1 MKKKE
6 LISVLGLSI
15 SLAVTACGN
24 NASYQESVEEPVVV
38 EVEQPT
44 EAPTEEAELEEE
56 KEELQ
61 EPVEEAV
68 KKQPEEKK
76 EAPVEEASEYDIE
89 TMDDTTMWAKQD
101 SNIRNKP
108 YVDGSEVIGSL
119 KTGQEVIVNGKV
131 VYNEK
136 TWYVL
141 KPTEDS
147 EDKETEF
154 VSGSLLSTNK
164 PTSSGSNTGST
175 KASTGTTNPAPAPS
189 DCSVADCSG
198 DCSGDCEGFCEFSDC
213 DGWSDCVACVECHVC
228 YTAAE

>member
-1 MKKKE
+1 MKRKE
-6 LISVLGLSI
+6 IISALGLSL
-15 SLAVTACGN
+15 SLTVTACG
-24 NASYQESVEEPVVV
+24 APAPQAEPVEEPVAV
-38 EVEQPT
+38 EAEQTT
-44 EAPTEEAELEEE
+44 EAPTEAPEPVEE
-56 KEELQ
+56 KEEPQ

-68 KKQPEEKK
+68 KEQPEEKK

-89 TMDDTTMWAKQD
+89 PMDDTTMWAKQD

-108 YVDGSEVIGSL
+108 YVDGSYVIGSL

-175 KASTGTTNPAPAPS
+175 KPSTGTTNPTPAPS
-189 DCSVADCSG
+189 DCSVADC
-198 DCSGDCEGFCEFSDC
+198 DVSDC
-213 DGWSDCVACVECHVC
+213 DWGDCVSGIPSYCDC
-228 YTAAE
+228 YGPADPGSYCAAAE

>member
-1 MKKKE
+1 MKRKE
-6 LISVLGLSI
+6 IISALGLSL
-15 SLAVTACGN
+15 SLTVTACG
-24 NASYQESVEEPVVV
+24 APAPQAEPVEEPVAV
-38 EVEQPT
+38 EAEQTT
-44 EAPTEEAELEEE
+44 EAPTEAPEPVEE
-56 KEELQ
+56 KEEPQ

-68 KKQPEEKK
+68 KEQPEEKK

-89 TMDDTTMWAKQD
+89 PMDDTNMWAKQD

-119 KTGQEVIVNGKV
+119 QTGQEVIVNGKV

-164 PTSSGSNTGST
+164 PTSGGNTGST
-175 KASTGTTNPAPAPS
+175 KPSTGTTNPAPAPQPS
-189 DCSVADCSG
+189 DCSVADC
-198 DCSGDCEGFCEFSDC
+198 DWGDCEGFCEFTDC
-213 DGWSDCVACVECHVC
+213 EGWSDCGFGDCDANSWCP
-228 YTAAE
+228 AAE

>member
-1 MKKKE
+1 MKRKE
-6 LISVLGLSI
+6 IISAIGLSI
-15 SLAVTACGN
+15 SLTVTACGTT
-24 NASYQESVEEPVVV
+24 APQQEPVEEPVAV
-38 EVEQPT
+38 EAEQPT
-44 EAPTEEAELEEE
+44 EAPTEAPEPEE
-56 KEELQ
+56 KKEEPQ
-61 EPVEEAV
+61 EPVEDEA
-68 KKQPEEKK
+68 KEQPEEKK

-89 TMDDTTMWAKQD
+89 PLDDTPMWAKQN

-141 KPTEDS
+141 KPTEVS

-164 PTSSGSNTGST
+164 PTSGGNTGST
-175 KASTGTTNPAPAPS
+175 KPSTGTTNPAPAPS
-189 DCSVADCSG
+189 DCSVADC
-198 DCSGDCEGFCEFSDC
+198 DYGDCEGDC
-213 DGWSDCVACVECHVC
+213 SADCGGGWSDCEFGCFTDCC
-228 YTAAE
+228 SIAAE